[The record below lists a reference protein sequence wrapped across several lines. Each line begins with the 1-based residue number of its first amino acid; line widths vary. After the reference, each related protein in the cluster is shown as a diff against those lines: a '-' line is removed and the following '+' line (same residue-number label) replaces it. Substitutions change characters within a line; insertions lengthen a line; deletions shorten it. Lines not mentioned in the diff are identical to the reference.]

1 MLQAIKWAHLNLSPN
16 STINSVPTP
25 PLIAVMLG
33 KFIKQYLK
41 LHLLTYKMAIIVPA
55 SALWLILL
63 RLFSEN
69 SYVNSFSK
77 MQIHA
82 KSMIR
87 KC

>member
-1 MLQAIKWAHLNLSPN
+1 
-16 STINSVPTP
+16 
-25 PLIAVMLG
+25 MLG
-33 KFIKQYLK
+33 KFIEQYLK

-77 MQIHA
+77 MQILA
-82 KSMIR
+82 KSMLHKWNIEI
-87 KC
+87 KS